1 MSYEMILHSLYRVVQ
16 AGEDMGQ
23 LPSVKLGTAL
33 SGMVTI
39 FEKQKAQFH
48 EAKNT

>member
-1 MSYEMILHSLYRVVQ
+1 MSYETILHCLSRLVQ

-23 LPSVKLGTAL
+23 LPSVQSGTAL

-48 EAKNT
+48 EAKDT